1 MKEKA
6 KKHIEISNRKAKF
19 EYVILDTYIAG
30 IVLTGTEIKSIRQG
44 RASIVEAYCYVSQ
57 ENEVWLK
64 NSYVA
69 KYEEGTYL
77 NHEERRERKLLL
89 TKKQIRVLSNE
100 AKKSGQTLVPLKMFI
115 DEDTKGKCKVLIGV
129 ARGKRDYDKRQSIKE
144 NDAKREIERFKK
156 NFK

>member
-6 KKHIEISNRKAKF
+6 RKHIEISNRKAKF
-19 EYVILDTYIAG
+19 EYVILETYVAG

-44 RASIVEAYCYVSQ
+44 RASIVEAYCYVSP

-89 TKKQIRVLSNE
+89 TKKQIRELSNE

-115 DEDTKGKCKVLIGV
+115 DEYTKGKCKVLIGV

-144 NDAKREIERFKK
+144 NDAKREMERFKK

>member
-19 EYVILDTYIAG
+19 EYVILETYIAG
-30 IVLTGTEIKSIRQG
+30 IVLKGTEIKSIRQG

-64 NSYVA
+64 NSYIA

-89 TKKQIRVLSNE
+89 TKKQIRELSNE

-115 DEDTKGKCKVLIGV
+115 DENTKGKCKVLIGV
-129 ARGKRDYDKRQSIKE
+129 ARGKRDYDKRQSIKD
-144 NDAKREIERFKK
+144 NDAKREMERFKK